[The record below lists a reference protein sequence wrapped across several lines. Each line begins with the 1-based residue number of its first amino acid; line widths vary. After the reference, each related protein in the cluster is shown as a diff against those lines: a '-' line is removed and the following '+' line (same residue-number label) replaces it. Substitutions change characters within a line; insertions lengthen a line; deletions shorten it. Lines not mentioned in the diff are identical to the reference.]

1 MSHVEFKKSPC
12 RPVELRGLGPYI
24 WVEREEVC
32 ERLEDREGADPGG
45 ARRPQPLTAP
55 KPLQYLCIIWKL
67 VEVM

>member
-1 MSHVEFKKSPC
+1 MTTPWYKKVGGGRVVPNI
-12 RPVELRGLGPYI
+12 RREHI

-32 ERLEDREGADPGG
+32 ERLEEREGADPGG